1 MKAKLP
7 YRNKEKCRRRRGT
20 ADSRVLKRSSGR
32 TVTSI
37 LTGILL
43 LTPVGG
49 AIPCTSETPAP
60 RPCAMA
66 MQPHA
71 EQAGQHPPLGTRP
84 WSIDVNHDHPVL
96 AAARDYCRCGLFPIP
111 ISAPVNGDE
120 NSGKR
125 PSLPR
130 WQDLRIGL
138 DEVGRCFADPTLNVG
153 ILTGDPS
160 RIVVL
165 DFDEGQAYHEW
176 ARRHPEAAQTYT
188 VARDNAE
195 PGRCHV
201 YFVVPPGYPLPKNVP
216 KSRTGWGDL
225 LSTGRQVVAP
235 PSRHHTGGQYCVVIR
250 PDRLVEW
257 RDEYLPESLVSQQ
270 QDGAKGAQ
278 AASKRSPE
286 NELAAVLPD
295 DMVRLIENGVTQG
308 GRNDAAFRLACRL
321 RDRGFDAENAGRLVQ
336 EFAARCV
343 PPLPPTE
350 VNTTVASA
358 FKAEV
363 SAQERTADRP
373 PWEQVTAAHVRD
385 VIRGTLIEPV
395 VEALEAV
402 TTPPLPL
409 EMTLPKALTLIG
421 CALSQ
426 PVHTFSQEFQEWV
439 DDPID
444 ERPVERGLD
453 LARLVIRTAGGQVC
467 NVWALIAAPSGSG
480 KDIGGVVDRLA
491 AHFRWH
497 IGTNGSAEGLAD
509 EYRMNGGGLLSISEF
524 APWLDRKH
532 WQHSAQSFLIAAP
545 LKPSSTSF
553 SAKPMRSKSGYAG
566 RT

>member
-66 MQPHA
+66 IQPHA

-195 PGRCHV
+195 PGAAMFISWCR
-201 YFVVPPGYPLPKNVP
+201 PGTP
-216 KSRTGWGDL
+216 SQRTCP
-225 LSTGRQVVAP
+225 RA
-235 PSRHHTGGQYCVVIR
+235 
-250 PDRLVEW
+250 
-257 RDEYLPESLVSQQ
+257 
-270 QDGAKGAQ
+270 AQ
-278 AASKRSPE
+278 AGATC
-286 NELAAVLPD
+286 LA
-295 DMVRLIENGVTQG
+295 RG
-308 GRNDAAFRLACRL
+308 GRL
-321 RDRGFDAENAGRLVQ
+321 
-336 EFAARCV
+336 
-343 PPLPPTE
+343 
-350 VNTTVASA
+350 
-358 FKAEV
+358 
-363 SAQERTADRP
+363 
-373 PWEQVTAAHVRD
+373 
-385 VIRGTLIEPV
+385 
-395 VEALEAV
+395 
-402 TTPPLPL
+402 
-409 EMTLPKALTLIG
+409 
-421 CALSQ
+421 
-426 PVHTFSQEFQEWV
+426 
-439 DDPID
+439 
-444 ERPVERGLD
+444 
-453 LARLVIRTAGGQVC
+453 
-467 NVWALIAAPSGSG
+467 
-480 KDIGGVVDRLA
+480 
-491 AHFRWH
+491 
-497 IGTNGSAEGLAD
+497 
-509 EYRMNGGGLLSISEF
+509 
-524 APWLDRKH
+524 
-532 WQHSAQSFLIAAP
+532 
-545 LKPSSTSF
+545 
-553 SAKPMRSKSGYAG
+553 
-566 RT
+566 